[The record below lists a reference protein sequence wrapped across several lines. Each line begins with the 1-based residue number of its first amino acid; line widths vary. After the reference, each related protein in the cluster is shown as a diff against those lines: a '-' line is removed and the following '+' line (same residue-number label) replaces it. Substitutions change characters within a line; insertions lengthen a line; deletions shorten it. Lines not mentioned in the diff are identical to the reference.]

1 MNNNINVNTN
11 FQNGDNN
18 IHIGPQARHLN
29 LDIQNQLMSL
39 IPTAAGVD
47 LTCILGDGEGY
58 SFATEIKIFL
68 ESKGYK
74 VNGVNQS
81 VFSGPVN
88 GQNIEQPKDESGS
101 FKIIIGHNQG

>member
-1 MNNNINVNTN
+1 MNNNVNINTS

-18 IHIGPQARHLN
+18 VHIGAQERHLN
-29 LDIQNQLMSL
+29 LNVQNQLSGL
-39 IPTAAGVD
+39 IPKGKKVD

-58 SFATEIKIFL
+58 NFATEIKNFL
-68 ESKGYK
+68 EAEGYK

-88 GQNIEQPKDESGS
+88 GQILEQPKDGDDTY
-101 FKIIIGHNQG
+101 KIIIGFNK